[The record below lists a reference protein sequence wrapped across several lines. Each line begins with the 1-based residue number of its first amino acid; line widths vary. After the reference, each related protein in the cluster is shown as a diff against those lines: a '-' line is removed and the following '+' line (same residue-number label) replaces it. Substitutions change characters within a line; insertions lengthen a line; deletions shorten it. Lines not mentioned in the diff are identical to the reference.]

1 MKNIFVLT
9 SLFLLLPL
17 LHIGAQEAGSPDRS
31 AARVVTVF
39 HFTNTTARTDDQ
51 WMSRAFADGLNV
63 RLTSSGLTLVERE
76 DLEAVLK
83 QQKLGLAGIT
93 DEATALE
100 LGKILNATDLVRGS
114 FIVLDGRLKADVK
127 VTDTEK
133 GKILF
138 AVSREASL
146 SEYFDLETS
155 LALALGDYYGIET
168 EDKGISSS
176 RDALRLYY
184 KGLISMD
191 DEAYDQASAD
201 FKAALALDPA
211 FQAPRDSLEDSYRF
225 LKDFRKAR
233 YQREMNVLYRR
244 LQTLFER
251 ADSEPFISWGDQ
263 ITAIALKGGD
273 ISEVTALAQDKP
285 ELTWGSTRAEVL
297 WHAQNVML
305 EIADY
310 SLDYFEDDA
319 EASRMLEWSIAVSR
333 NAQLEMADDPFL
345 PELIYQELLA
355 RYYMEDWDTMIT
367 ICETLMFG
375 WPDYRMMWAI
385 EDFYE
390 SSLEEKEKVEKKE

>member
-1 MKNIFVLT
+1 MKRLLLIMSLYILFAL
-9 SLFLLLPL
+9 LFL
-17 LHIGAQEAGSPDRS
+17 GAQESENPNETTTP
-31 AARVVTVF
+31 VVTIL
-39 HFTNTTARTDDQ
+39 HFTNTTAAIDEQ
-51 WMSRAFADGLNV
+51 WMSRAFADGLNT
-63 RLTSSGLTLVERE
+63 RLSSSGLTLVERD
-76 DLEAVLK
+76 DLETVLK

-114 FIVLDGRLKADVK
+114 YIVLDGRLKVDVK
-127 VTDTEK
+127 ITDTEK
-133 GKILF
+133 GEILF
-138 AVSREASL
+138 AVSREAST

-155 LALALGDYYGIET
+155 LALALGDYYDIES
-168 EDKGISSS
+168 EEEGISSS

-191 DEAYDQASAD
+191 DEAYAQASAD

-225 LKDFRKAR
+225 LKDFRNAR

-244 LQTLFER
+244 LHTLLER
-251 ADSEPFISWGDQ
+251 ADTEPFLSWGEQ
-263 ITAIALKGGD
+263 LTAVVMEGGD
-273 ISEVTALAQDKP
+273 ITELTALTKEKP
-285 ELTWGSTRAEVL
+285 ELVWGNTRAEVL
-297 WHAQNVML
+297 WHAQNAML

-310 SLDYFEDDA
+310 SRDYFEDEV
-319 EASRMLEWSIAVSR
+319 EASRMLERIIAVSR
-333 NAQLEMADDPFL
+333 KAQLEMEEDPFL

-355 RYYMEDWDTMIT
+355 RFYMEDWDSMIT

-390 SSLEEKEKVEKKE
+390 SALEKKENEED

>member
-1 MKNIFVLT
+1 MKNKIIL
-9 SLFLLLPL
+9 SILFFLWPL
-17 LHIGAQEAGSPDRS
+17 INGMPQEA
-31 AARVVTVF
+31 AAEAIPRVVTVL
-39 HFTNTTARTDDQ
+39 HFTNITGNEDDQ
-51 WMSRAFADGLNV
+51 WMSRAFADSLNV
-63 RLTSSGLTLVERE
+63 RLSSSGLTLVERE

-83 QQKLGLAGIT
+83 EQKLGLAGIT

-100 LGKILNATDLVRGS
+100 LGKILNANDLIRGS
-114 FIVLDGRLKADVK
+114 FIVLDGRLRADVK
-127 VTDTEK
+127 ITDTEK
-133 GKILF
+133 GEILF
-138 AVSREASL
+138 AVSRETSL

-155 LALALGDYYGIET
+155 LALALGEHYGIET

-184 KGLISMD
+184 KGLISLD

-201 FKAALALDPA
+201 FKAALAFDPA

-244 LQTLFER
+244 LHTLLER
-251 ADSEPFISWGDQ
+251 AGEEPFVSWADQ
-263 ITAIALKGGD
+263 LSAVVLAGGD
-273 ISEVTALAQDKP
+273 INEVTVIARDKP
-285 ELTWGSTRAEVL
+285 ELTWGNTKAEVL
-297 WHAQNVML
+297 WHAQNSML

-310 SLDYFEDDA
+310 ARDYFEDED
-319 EASRMLEWSIAVSR
+319 EASRMLDRIIAISR
-333 NAQLEMADDPFL
+333 NAQLEMPDDPFL

-355 RYYMEDWDTMIT
+355 RFYMEDWDTMIT
-367 ICETLMFG
+367 LCETLMFA

-390 SSLEEKEKVEKKE
+390 SALEEKDEKEE